1 MNKKTVA
8 LTHEQFTEII
18 QTMQNG
24 FLNHE
29 PNRRIATALVV
40 EANLGIRISDIA
52 RKLTLSNIIRDG
64 GRYRLDIIEQK
75 TKKKRTFT
83 VPVELYIYLQSYCLE
98 NKIAPDEVIFP
109 ISERAIQKHLAL
121 VCDYLG
127 PDYGNISTH
136 SFRKYFATSIL
147 QQQREGHRPGSAA
160 AAAQLTGDDSAV
172 YRHRAGAD
180 RESAGN
186 PSESSLRNP
195 GTKKPVPQLR
205 LDDSRKETYNKG

>member
-18 QTMQNG
+18 RTMQNG

-29 PNRRIATALVV
+29 PNRRIVTALVV

-98 NKIAPDEVIFP
+98 NTIAPDEVIFP

-136 SFRKYFATSIL
+136 SFRKYFATSIYNNNGKDIALVQRLL
-147 QQQREGHRPGSAA
+147 QHSSPATTQRYIGIEPERIEKA
-160 AAAQLTGDDSAV
+160 L
-172 YRHRAGAD
+172 
-180 RESAGN
+180 
-186 PSESSLRNP
+186 
-195 GTKKPVPQLR
+195 
-205 LDDSRKETYNKG
+205 ETHLNLL

>member
-1 MNKKTVA
+1 
-8 LTHEQFTEII
+8 
-18 QTMQNG
+18 MQNG

-109 ISERAIQKHLAL
+109 ISERAIQ
-121 VCDYLG
+121 
-127 PDYGNISTH
+127 NIWLWSVIIWARITGTSAPILFANTLPPASTTTTG
-136 SFRKYFATSIL
+136 RTSPWFS
-147 QQQREGHRPGSAA
+147 GYCSTAHRRRLSGISA
-160 AAAQLTGDDSAV
+160 
-172 YRHRAGAD
+172 
-180 RESAGN
+180 
-186 PSESSLRNP
+186 SSRS
-195 GTKKPVPQLR
+195 G
-205 LDDSRKETYNKG
+205 SRKHWKPI